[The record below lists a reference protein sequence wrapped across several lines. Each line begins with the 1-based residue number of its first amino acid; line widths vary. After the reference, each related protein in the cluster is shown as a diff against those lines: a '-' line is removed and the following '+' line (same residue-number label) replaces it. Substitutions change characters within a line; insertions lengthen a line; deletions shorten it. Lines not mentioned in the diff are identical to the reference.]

1 MPQKV
6 STYIK
11 AFRKKKNETDEQSQ
25 KRMKNRIQQL
35 LKEGKLIKD

>member
-11 AFRKKKNETDEQSQ
+11 AFRKKKNETDEQAQ
-25 KRMKNRIQQL
+25 KRMENRIKQL
-35 LKEGKLIKD
+35 LKEGKLKRD